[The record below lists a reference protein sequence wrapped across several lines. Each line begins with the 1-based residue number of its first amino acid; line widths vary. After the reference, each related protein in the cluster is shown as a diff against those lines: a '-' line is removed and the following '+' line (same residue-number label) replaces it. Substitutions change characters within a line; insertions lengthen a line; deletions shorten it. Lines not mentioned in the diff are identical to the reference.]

1 MPTWQESKLLSRSSD
16 YQTTTQERETYM
28 RPRFIA
34 FGIRILLLAVAAN
47 MGIATVCFAQ
57 GAPPSLKGTPPAS
70 SSSGQQAPSAQ
81 PDPNAPPAAPKL
93 DPAEEAAYKAFFEVP
108 AGSED
113 TRIQLGTDFVQKY
126 PTSRYLESV
135 YAELVQTYYVK
146 QDWKNFYSYGDK
158 TLALYPDDVTVL
170 TIIGWVI
177 PHVYNP
183 ADPDAAK
190 NLDKAE
196 QYEKHAIAVVA
207 VMPKPPGLTDDQF
220 AQSKAAVLSE
230 AHSGLGLVYFRRQN
244 PTESASELQQATQA
258 SASPDATDF
267 YVLGLDLQQL
277 SRYPEAADAF
287 THCSQI
293 MGALQDRCK
302 QSADAARKQ
311 AAQPK

>member
-1 MPTWQESKLLSRSSD
+1 
-16 YQTTTQERETYM
+16 M

-34 FGIRILLLAVAAN
+34 SRIRILLLTVAAN
-47 MGIATVCFAQ
+47 LGVAAVCFPQ

-70 SSSGQQAPSAQ
+70 SSNGQQTPSAQ
-81 PDPNAPPAAPKL
+81 PDQNAPPAVPKV
-93 DPAEEAAYKAFFEVP
+93 DPAEEAAYKAFFE
-108 AGSED
+108 AGTGAED
-113 TRIQLGTDFVQKY
+113 TRIQLGNDFLQKY
-126 PTSRYLESV
+126 PTSHYVESV

-146 QDWKNFYSYGDK
+146 QDWKNFYSYGYK
-158 TLALYPDDVTVL
+158 TIALYPDDVTVL
-170 TIIGWVI
+170 TVVGWVI

-196 QYEKHAIAVVA
+196 QYEKHAIEVA
-207 VMPKPPGLTDDQF
+207 GAMAKPPGLTDDQF

-230 AHSGLGLVYFRRQN
+230 AHSGLGLIYFRRQN
-244 PTESASELQQATQA
+244 PTESVSELQQATQA
-258 SASPDATDF
+258 AASPDATDF
-267 YVLGLDLQQL
+267 YVLGLGLQQL

-293 MGALQDRCK
+293 MGTLQDRCK
-302 QSADAARKQ
+302 QSADAAHKQ

>member
-1 MPTWQESKLLSRSSD
+1 MPNC
-16 YQTTTQERETYM
+16 TQERDTYM

-34 FGIRILLLAVAAN
+34 FGIRILFLTVAAN
-47 MGIATVCFAQ
+47 LGVAAVCSAQ

-70 SSSGQQAPSAQ
+70 SSSSGQQAPSAQ
-81 PDPNAPPAAPKL
+81 PNPNAPPAAPKV
-93 DPAEEAAYKAFFEVP
+93 DPAEEAAYKAFFEVGP
-108 AGSED
+108 GAED
-113 TRIQLGTDFVQKY
+113 TRIQLGNDFLQKY
-126 PTSRYLESV
+126 PTSHYLESV

-146 QDWKNFYSYGDK
+146 QDWNNFDSYGDK

-170 TIIGWVI
+170 TIVGWVI

-196 QYEKHAIAVVA
+196 QYEKHAIAVVG

-230 AHSGLGLVYFRRQN
+230 AHSGLGLIYFRRQN

-302 QSADAARKQ
+302 QSADAAQ
-311 AAQPK
+311 TGGATEVT